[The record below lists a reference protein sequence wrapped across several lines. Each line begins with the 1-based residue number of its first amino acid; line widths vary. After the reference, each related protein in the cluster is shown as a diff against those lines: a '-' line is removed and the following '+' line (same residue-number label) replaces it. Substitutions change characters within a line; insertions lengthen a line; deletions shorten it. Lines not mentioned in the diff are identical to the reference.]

1 MMPRSFRGPCYTIAR
16 ASACLGGCVSTNFVY
31 LDEFGHIGP
40 YMSRSNPRYNESPV
54 FGLAG
59 IILPETAIRPFA
71 TRFLQLKQ
79 HLFKRE
85 IEKANTIGALWEK
98 KGTEIFTTK
107 HVAKYRHYRATGF
120 RLINDIRNCGGKI
133 FYYGREKISG
143 TTNVNSI
150 GLYTTILSHTIRQ
163 LESFSGA
170 QNTNYVMVV
179 DEHSARKQ
187 LLVTASKTM
196 FGQPPAR
203 HLLSPPFEVES
214 YINQNIQAAD
224 WMAAIIGR
232 LWAYELQPAEF
243 ADHASFRKYFWS
255 RIHQVSTHSTVL
267 PR

>member
-1 MMPRSFRGPCYTIAR
+1 VLYTIAR
-16 ASACLGGCVSTNFVY
+16 ASAYLGGCVSTNFVY

-40 YMSRSNPRYNESPV
+40 YMGRKATRYNESPV

-71 TRFLQLKQ
+71 TKFLQLKE
-79 HLFKRE
+79 HLFSKE
-85 IEKANTIGALWEK
+85 ITRAQTIGALWEK

-107 HVAKYRHYRATGF
+107 HVAKYKHYRATGF
-120 RLINDIRNCGGKI
+120 RLINEVRNCGGKI
-133 FYYGREKISG
+133 FYYGREKIRG
-143 TTNVNSI
+143 TTNVNSV
-150 GLYTTILSHTIRQ
+150 GLYTTVLSHTIRQ
-163 LESFSGA
+163 LESFSDA
-170 QNTNYVMVV
+170 HQTNYVMVV

-224 WMAAIIGR
+224 WIAAIIGR
-232 LWAYELQPAEF
+232 LWASELRPAEY
-243 ADHASFRKYFWS
+243 ADHAKFKRYFWL
-255 RIHQVSTHSTVL
+255 RVHQVATHSTVL